1 MADGRAGRY
10 RWISLVS
17 LVPLT
22 RTCKRHICQV
32 ITGQVVVVQI
42 GAERVKFSPREWW
55 GGGFPRVPKLTSRDV
70 LEIEAINF
78 SRIVRISLG
87 AVVWSRSTTLRGG
100 VTGLVGFAV
109 VLTGQQESP
118 VDVRLAVASLL
129 AVGTVSV
136 A

>member
-1 MADGRAGRY
+1 MAEGRAGRY

-42 GAERVKFSPREWW
+42 GAERVKFSPCEWW

-70 LEIEAINF
+70 FEIEAINF

-87 AVVWSRSTTLRGG
+87 AVVRSRSTTLRGG
-100 VTGLVGFAV
+100 VICLTGPSV
-109 VLTGQQESP
+109 VLSRQEEAP
-118 VDVRLAVASLL
+118 VDVGLAAASLL
-129 AVGTVSV
+129 SVGAVAAV
-136 A
+136 

>member
-70 LEIEAINF
+70 FDIEAINF

-87 AVVWSRSTTLRGG
+87 AVVWSRRMTLRGG
-100 VTGLVGFAV
+100 VICLMGPSV
-109 VLTGQQESP
+109 VLSRQEEAP
-118 VDVRLAVASLL
+118 VDVGLAAASLL
-129 AVGTVSV
+129 SVGAVAAV
-136 A
+136 

>member
-1 MADGRAGRY
+1 MATGRAGRN
-10 RWISLVS
+10 RRISLVS
-17 LVPLT
+17 IVPLT
-22 RTCKRHICQV
+22 WTCKRHICQV
-32 ITGQVVVVQI
+32 ITGHVVVVQI
-42 GAERVKFSPREWW
+42 GAERVKFSPCEWW
-55 GGGFPRVPKLTSRDV
+55 GGGFPHVPKLTSRDV

-100 VTGLVGFAV
+100 VIGLVGFSV
-109 VLTGQQESP
+109 VWTRQQESP
-118 VDVRLAVASLL
+118 VDVRLAAASLL